1 MLLTVFPTRAKAPAK
16 TTVLRLIAKLEK
28 KGHLLDCHSKA
39 RGGKS
44 GHPVMVLTPGK
55 LAELDTVIKHDFEK
69 QPTDVS
75 VNTCKNNILNLPKS
89 TF

>member
-1 MLLTVFPTRAKAPAK
+1 MALQADFLTVFPTRTKAPAK
-16 TTVLRLIAKLEK
+16 TTVLCLIAKLEK

-44 GHPVMVLTPGK
+44 GHPVTVLMPGK
-55 LAELDTVIKHDFEK
+55 LAELDAVIKGDFDK

-75 VNTCKNNILNLPKS
+75 VS
-89 TF
+89 T